1 MDYSLKQDGF
11 ELLVEAEKERVKE
24 EVLSSYISLRKK
36 KGITQQQIADLTG
49 MQRTNIVRIE
59 SGRYSPTIE
68 VLVKLAAALDM
79 DLEIRLVERSLEMSD
94 KSLFYRG
101 FEGNTEIEDFFERFQ
116 EYAEANET
124 GNSVYILK
132 RPLGDK
138 KYTYDYDKAVVIL
151 VPKHKMLF

>member
-59 SGRYSPTIE
+59 SGRYLPTIE

-79 DLEIRLVERSLEMSD
+79 DLEIRLVER
-94 KSLFYRG
+94 KS
-101 FEGNTEIEDFFERFQ
+101 
-116 EYAEANET
+116 
-124 GNSVYILK
+124 
-132 RPLGDK
+132 GDE
-138 KYTYDYDKAVVIL
+138 
-151 VPKHKMLF
+151 

>member
-24 EVLSSYISLRKK
+24 EVLSSYILRKK
-36 KGITQQQIADLTG
+36 KGITQQQIAELTG

-79 DLEIRLVERSLEMSD
+79 DLEIRLVER
-94 KSLFYRG
+94 KS
-101 FEGNTEIEDFFERFQ
+101 
-116 EYAEANET
+116 
-124 GNSVYILK
+124 
-132 RPLGDK
+132 GDE
-138 KYTYDYDKAVVIL
+138 
-151 VPKHKMLF
+151 

>member
-24 EVLSSYISLRKK
+24 EVLSSYISLRK
-36 KGITQQQIADLTG
+36 ITQQQIAELTG

-79 DLEIRLVERSLEMSD
+79 DLEIRLVER
-94 KSLFYRG
+94 KS
-101 FEGNTEIEDFFERFQ
+101 
-116 EYAEANET
+116 
-124 GNSVYILK
+124 
-132 RPLGDK
+132 GDE
-138 KYTYDYDKAVVIL
+138 
-151 VPKHKMLF
+151 

>member
-59 SGRYSPTIE
+59 SGRYSPKE
-68 VLVKLAAALDM
+68 VW
-79 DLEIRLVERSLEMSD
+79 R
-94 KSLFYRG
+94 
-101 FEGNTEIEDFFERFQ
+101 
-116 EYAEANET
+116 
-124 GNSVYILK
+124 
-132 RPLGDK
+132 
-138 KYTYDYDKAVVIL
+138 
-151 VPKHKMLF
+151 

>member
-24 EVLSSYISLRKK
+24 EILSSYINLRKK

-59 SGRYSPTIE
+59 SRRYSPSIE

-79 DLEIRLVERSLEMSD
+79 DIEIRLVER
-94 KSLFYRG
+94 KS
-101 FEGNTEIEDFFERFQ
+101 
-116 EYAEANET
+116 
-124 GNSVYILK
+124 
-132 RPLGDK
+132 GDE
-138 KYTYDYDKAVVIL
+138 
-151 VPKHKMLF
+151 